1 MKYRKYLLP
10 PFALLLVLASVVYW
24 LKNIQHVP
32 SDLVIQSVDFI
43 NKLNDGQL
51 KSAYNHTTKKG
62 ELFNSLETF
71 KQKTEKEFFNH
82 IHLPDTNNKEML
94 IQYQSTFPLQTY
106 GNRLRRKI
114 TGKKVDMDWISL
126 DFFLFFKTKKG
137 AQSVLPFETRWRLEQ
152 NGAWKIFYFQSH
164 AA

>member
-62 ELFNSLETF
+62 ELFNSLEAF

-82 IHLPDTNNKEML
+82 IHLPDTNKNREML
-94 IQYQSTFPLQTY
+94 I
-106 GNRLRRKI
+106 
-114 TGKKVDMDWISL
+114 
-126 DFFLFFKTKKG
+126 
-137 AQSVLPFETRWRLEQ
+137 
-152 NGAWKIFYFQSH
+152 
-164 AA
+164 